1 MNDNINNCPKEP
13 TVENL
18 PADVMITG
26 SDTEN
31 NKKGAKRGNGFRI
44 ATFIISLT
52 ALVLTLALVVA
63 LLFGIF
69 PIDVG
74 RVLIL
79 RVSDN
84 YGGDAERE
92 NTEEMLE
99 DVKRSVVIVS
109 VATPSGITTG
119 SGTILTEDGYIVTN
133 HHVIQNAIS
142 VSVTLYGEEYGIKAE
157 IIGHN
162 EQSDIAILKI
172 PVSDL
177 NPATFA
183 DSSEC
188 RVGEQVFAIGNPAG
202 QLFAWSV
209 SEGIVSGRDRTLK
222 MYKDGKL
229 VKELNV
235 IQTDAA
241 INNGS
246 SGGPLINTAG
256 QVIGIVTLKLSEE
269 NDLGFALSSNDVIA
283 IVEELVE

>member
-1 MNDNINNCPKEP
+1 MNDNINTCPKEP

-52 ALVLTLALVVA
+52 ALVLTLALVVT